1 MATQLTRK
9 VETVGGSVTASLF
22 ISSKDPSDDNLAR
35 KFGDIYL
42 LVSGEF
48 NDPLDNTF
56 PKFIVDMGTK
66 TVPLLLT
73 TLPNQVIQ
81 TTFDDPILDIAVKQ
95 RRAKLWL
102 DALVVQA
109 QSEMSALRA
118 RTDTISGTATVTI

>member
-22 ISSKDPSDDNLAR
+22 ISSKDPADDNLAR

-42 LVSGEF
+42 TVSGEF
-48 NDPLDNTF
+48 NDPLDNSF
-56 PKFIVDMGTK
+56 PPFIVDLGVK
-66 TVPLLLT
+66 EIPLLLT
-73 TLPNQVIQ
+73 TLPNQVIKI
-81 TTFDDPILDIAVKQ
+81 TFDDPVLDVAVKQ
-95 RRAKLWL
+95 RQADLWL